1 MAPVVAMFTVCKW
14 NGVWYGHNSH
24 NPSQS
29 RSEAI
34 NSFMELSLPQ
44 TSIGWFRNFEE
55 VKNLFIGYGCCQIK
69 NCTISAGSALNYC
82 FWQNRIWPRKG
93 HQRSPVM
100 RLWEYYL
107 ISHLSNLSRPLEIQ
121 KIPKIRNVWN
131 DMNLQCQ
138 FFMNSSK
145 PCAFC

>member
-1 MAPVVAMFTVCKW
+1 MAPAVAMFTVCKW
-14 NGVWYGHNSH
+14 NWCLCWYGHNSH
-24 NPSQS
+24 TILGQS
-29 RSEAI
+29 RSGAI

-44 TSIGWFRNFEE
+44 TSIGRYRNFEE
-55 VKNLFIGYGCCQIK
+55 VKKFFIGHRRKQIK
-69 NCTISAGSALNYC
+69 SCTIYAGSALNYC

-131 DMNLQCQ
+131 YL
-138 FFMNSSK
+138 ST
-145 PCAFC
+145 